1 MSTLDELIVK
11 LRMDIEKTPAEGRFK
26 KVIDEIQKFY
36 AENLN
41 LKMEEVAIFLANK
54 DKSILSFAC
63 PEYLVNSGMIP
74 VSSTDAIVSTIF
86 RTGRSVIING
96 FNQQKHLSVFEVI
109 PTPDKT
115 ISPIWKMIGCVIATR
130 EDRFG
135 VIELSR
141 RGPSIEEAG
150 EDFSQSNLEFLR
162 LSVDKLAPVIK
173 QVMPED
179 FRGMLT

>member
-11 LRMDIEKTPAEGRFK
+11 LRMDIEKTPVEQKFK
-26 KVIDEIQKFY
+26 KVISESQKFY
-36 AENLN
+36 CANLN
-41 LKMEEVAIFLANK
+41 LKPEEVAIFLANK

-109 PTPDKT
+109 PTPEKK
-115 ISPIWKMIGCVIATR
+115 ISPIWKMIGCVVATQEER
-130 EDRFG
+130 IG

-162 LSVDKLAPVIK
+162 LSIDKLAPMIK
-173 QVMPED
+173 QVMPDD
-179 FRGMLT
+179 FRGVLT